1 MKIIV
6 LDNNGSRHKKHE
18 EEITRLFPG
27 ASYDIIEEFSKYSI
41 DDCNV
46 DILLVHQSND
56 EFSDIEYAQNC
67 GLTRIF
73 FSGGTDTYEKI
84 DGDHYVPFDELY
96 DRVEKI
102 LSEMSESYDS

>member
-18 EEITRLFPG
+18 AEIIRLFPG
-27 ASYDIIEEFSKYSI
+27 ASYDIIEEFLNFNI
-41 DDCNV
+41 DNCNV
-46 DILLVHQSND
+46 DILLVHQGNL
-56 EFSDIEYAQNC
+56 EFPDIEDSQDC

-102 LSEMSESYDS
+102 LTEMSESDDS

>member
-18 EEITRLFPG
+18 KEITRLFLG
-27 ASYDIIEEFSKYSI
+27 ASYDIIEKFSKYSI

-46 DILLVHQSND
+46 DILLVHQGNI
-56 EFSDIEYAQNC
+56 EFPDIEDSQDC

-96 DRVEKI
+96 DRMEKI
-102 LSEMSESYDS
+102 LSEMSGSDDS